1 MEENKK
7 SYYAIIPA
15 TVRYDIHIS
24 ANAKLLYG
32 EITALCNEKGYCWA
46 KNDYFAKL
54 YNVSKQTI
62 SRWIRELKKN
72 NYIDVQMIYKEGSNE
87 IVNRYIQIC
96 EYPINKNDNTPINK
110 NVKDNNTYNN
120 NTFNNTTN
128 NNEVA
133 EIIKYYEDN
142 IGMITSAS
150 SQLLLSYLDEGMDYR
165 LIIEAI
171 KIATL
176 SNNRNTKYINGI
188 LRNWKNKNYKV
199 LADLKNDNKNHNKQ
213 ETEEE
218 SLQRKIKELEELE

>member
-15 TVRYDIHIS
+15 VVRYDTKIS

-46 KNDYFAKL
+46 KNEYFANL
-54 YNVSKQTI
+54 YQVSKQTI
-62 SRWIRELKKN
+62 SRWIRELKES
-72 NYIDVQMIYKEGSNE
+72 NYINVQMVYKEGSSE

-110 NVKDNNTYNN
+110 NVKDNNTSIN

-128 NNEVA
+128 NAVA
-133 EIIKYYEDN
+133 EITKSYEDN

-150 SQLLLSYLDEGMDYR
+150 SRLLLSYLDEGMDYR
-165 LIIEAI
+165 LIIKAI
-171 KIATL
+171 EISALANK
-176 SNNRNTKYINGI
+176 RNANYIKGI
-188 LRNWKNKNYKV
+188 LNNWKSCNYKV
-199 LADLKNDNKNHNKQ
+199 LADLENDNKNHNKQ
-213 ETEEE
+213 ETEED
-218 SLQRKIKELEELE
+218 SIQRKIKELEELE